1 MATGIITGIVK
12 VGTDAGAPASSSI
25 VRAYDRTSGAL
36 VAEVTADVNGE
47 FSITVPDINKLYTF
61 VAVNN
66 LFPGYNAGI
75 KDNVAP
81 ETVTD
86 PLYGSVILL
95 LKGEGTDGSTTF
107 IDSSSNNYSPD
118 GYTSTNISTSQ
129 SKFGS
134 SSIYFQ
140 NVNDTELNWPASTNY
155 NNGESFTLEF
165 WIRLASLPSSTTY
178 CLATSNVRYFHLTSE
193 GMLSSAAW
201 GGNNLVFGT
210 LSINIWYWCVLVYNK
225 NLPRT
230 SAYLNGT
237 RTSTATTLATSYTTT
252 NEKFGIPGAPDI
264 SFLPELK
271 NVYIDELRFTRAVR
285 YDTTLTTIPV
295 QAESWPSA

>member
-1 MATGIITGIVK
+1 MTTGIISGTVK
-12 VGTDAGAPASSSI
+12 VATEDGAPASNSI
-25 VRAYDRTSGAL
+25 VRAYDRITGAMA
-36 VAEVTADVNGE
+36 AEVTSDVNGE
-47 FSITVPDINKLYTF
+47 FSVTVPDINKLYTF

-140 NVNDTELNWPASTNY
+140 NVNDTRLNWPASTNY

-178 CLATSNVRYFHLTSE
+178 CLATSNSRYFTLTS
-193 GMLSSAAW
+193 GGNLSSTAW
-201 GGNNLVFGT
+201 GGANLVFGI

-237 RTSTATTLATSYTTT
+237 RTATSTALATRYTTT

-264 SFLPELK
+264 SFLPEFK
-271 NVYIDELRFTRAVR
+271 NVYIDELRFTRAAR

-295 QAESWPSA
+295 QTESWPSA